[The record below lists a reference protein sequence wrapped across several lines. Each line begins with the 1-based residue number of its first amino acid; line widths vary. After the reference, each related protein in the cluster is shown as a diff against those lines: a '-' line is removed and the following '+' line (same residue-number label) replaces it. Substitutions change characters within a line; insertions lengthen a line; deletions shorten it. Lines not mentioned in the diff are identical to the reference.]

1 MSQSE
6 VCQEFPHIIAPIFMS
21 RPVIIRWPS
30 CGFNQPNPQVPQVQM
45 VEKIIELP
53 QVQIQEKVVPVPQVV
68 VQEVVKEV
76 PRISGS

>member
-1 MSQSE
+1 MSIFSKRFSYLLDERLVIVRRAIGGRISE
-6 VCQEFPHIIAPIFMS
+6 VA
-21 RPVIIRWPS
+21 
-30 CGFNQPNPQVPQVQM
+30 QVPQVQM

-76 PRISGS
+76 PRILGS